1 VIKFKDNTLG
11 FQSLSPQIILA
22 IMVIEG
28 VCTKHG
34 IEMVITSINDA
45 KHALTS
51 LHYSGNGIDFR
62 SRDLPDKTKFLID
75 CKEALGNS
83 PDFDLI
89 LESDHYHL
97 EYQPKR
103 R

>member
-1 VIKFKDNTLG
+1 MIFKDNTLG
-11 FQSLSPQIILA
+11 FQSLCPQITLA
-22 IMVIEG
+22 LMVLDG
-28 VCTKHG
+28 VFIKHG
-34 IEMVITSINDA
+34 IEMVITSVNDA
-45 KHALTS
+45 NHAPTS
-51 LHYSGNGIDFR
+51 LHYSGHGIDFR
-62 SRDLPDKTKFLID
+62 SRTVPDKTQFLIE
-75 CKEALGNS
+75 CKIALGHS